1 MGARG
6 KKTGSQI
13 VAQRAAVMLMERPKP
28 PLDLTPAQSD
38 EWVEIVNSL
47 PADWFS
53 PENYPL
59 LAQYCRHIVNARH
72 TAQLIDQAESSSP
85 EMDVHQ
91 YLKLLAAQHK
101 QTAALK
107 ALAASMRFAQQ
118 ARYDAQKAAVKQRS
132 VGTVKRP
139 WES

>member
-13 VAQRAAVMLMERPKP
+13 VAERAVVAHMERPKP
-28 PLDLTPAQSD
+28 PLDLTPVQSD
-38 EWVEIVNSL
+38 EWVEIVNVM

-72 TAQLIDQAESSSP
+72 TAQLIDQECSNKD
-85 EMDVHQ
+85 MDIRQ
-91 YLKLLAAQHK
+91 FLELLGAQHK

-107 ALAASMRFAQQ
+107 ALAASMRLAQQ
-118 ARYDAQKAAVKQRS
+118 ARYDTKNAAVAQKRA
-132 VGTVKRP
+132 GTVRRP
-139 WES
+139 WKS

>member
-6 KKTGSQI
+6 KKTGSEI
-13 VAQRAAVMLMERPKP
+13 VAERAVVALIERPKP

-38 EWVEIVNSL
+38 EWVNIVNSL

-59 LAQYCRHIVNARH
+59 LTQYCRHIVNARH
-72 TAQLIDQAESSSP
+72 LAQLIDQECSSK
-85 EMDVHQ
+85 EMDARQ
-91 YLKLLAAQHK
+91 YGEFLDKQHK
-101 QTAALK
+101 QTTALK
-107 ALAASMRFAQQ
+107 SLAVTMRFSQQ
-118 ARYDAQKAAVKQRS
+118 ARYDPKNAAVAHKRA
-132 VGTVKRP
+132 GTVPRP

>member
-13 VAQRAAVMLMERPKP
+13 VAQRAAVALIERPKP

-38 EWVEIVNSL
+38 EWVVIVNVL

-53 PENYPL
+53 PENHPL

-72 TAQLIDQAESSSP
+72 TAQLIDQECSSP
-85 EMDVHQ
+85 EMDIRQ
-91 YLKLLAAQHK
+91 YLELLGAQHK

-107 ALAASMRFAQQ
+107 ALAASMRLAQQ
-118 ARYDAQKAAVKQRS
+118 ARYDTRKADVAHKRG
-132 VGTVKRP
+132 GTVKRP

>member
-13 VAQRAAVMLMERPKP
+13 VAQRAAVAVMERPKP
-28 PLDLTPAQSD
+28 SLDLTPAQSD

-72 TAQLIDQAESSSP
+72 TAQLIDQECSNK
-85 EMDVHQ
+85 EMDVRQ
-91 YLKLLAAQHK
+91 YLDLLAAQHK
-101 QTAALK
+101 QTTALK
-107 ALAASMRFAQQ
+107 SLAASMRLAQQ
-118 ARYDAQKAAVKQRS
+118 ARYDTQKAAVATKGI
-132 VGTVKRP
+132 GTVRRP
-139 WES
+139 WKS

>member
-6 KKTGSQI
+6 KKTGRQI
-13 VAQRAAVMLMERPKP
+13 VAQRAAVAVMERPKP

-38 EWVEIVNSL
+38 EWVDVVNVM

-59 LAQYCRHIVNARH
+59 LSQYCRHIVNARH
-72 TAQLIDQAESSSP
+72 IAQLIDQECSGP
-85 EMDVHQ
+85 EMDPRR
-91 YLKLLAAQHK
+91 YSDLLATQHK
-101 QTAALK
+101 QTNALK
-107 ALAASMRFAQQ
+107 TLASALRLSPH
-118 ARYDAQKAAVKQRS
+118 ARYDTQKAAVATRG

-139 WES
+139 WVS

>member
-13 VAQRAAVMLMERPKP
+13 VAQRAAVALIERPEP

-38 EWVEIVNSL
+38 EWTTITSAL

-72 TAQLIDQAESSSP
+72 TAQLIDQECSGN
-85 EMDVHQ
+85 EMDGKL
-91 YLKLLAAQHK
+91 YLDLLAAQHK
-101 QTAALK
+101 QTTALK
-107 ALAASMRFAQQ
+107 ALAASMRLAQQ
-118 ARYDAQKAAVKQRS
+118 ARYDTKNAAVAQKRA
-132 VGTVKRP
+132 GTVKRP
-139 WES
+139 WE

>member
-6 KKTGSQI
+6 KKTGSEI
-13 VAQRAAVMLMERPKP
+13 VAQRAVVALMERPKP
-28 PLDLTPAQSD
+28 LLDLTPAQSD

-53 PENYPL
+53 PGNYPL

-72 TAQLIDQAESSSP
+72 TAQLIDQECSY
-85 EMDVHQ
+85 EKMDVDV
-91 YLKLLAAQHK
+91 YLDLLAAQHK
-101 QTAALK
+101 QTTALK
-107 ALAASMRFAQQ
+107 ALAASMRLAQQ
-118 ARYDAQKAAVKQRS
+118 ATYDTKNAAVAQKRA
-132 VGTVKRP
+132 GTVKRP

>member
-13 VAQRAAVMLMERPKP
+13 VAQRAAVALIERPEP

-38 EWVEIVNSL
+38 EWTTITSAL

-72 TAQLIDQAESSSP
+72 TAQLIDQECSGEALN
-85 EMDVHQ
+85 VNL
-91 YLKLLAAQHK
+91 YLDLLAAQHK
-101 QTAALK
+101 QTTALK
-107 ALAASMRFAQQ
+107 ALAASMRLAQQ
-118 ARYDAQKAAVKQRS
+118 AKYDARKAGVAPKP
-132 VGTVKRP
+132 GDTVTRP
-139 WES
+139 WEN

>member
-6 KKTGSQI
+6 KKTGSEI
-13 VAQRAAVMLMERPKP
+13 VAQRAAVSLMERPKP

-38 EWVEIVNSL
+38 EWVEIVNVM

-72 TAQLIDQAESSSP
+72 TAQLIDQECSNK
-85 EMDVHQ
+85 EMDVRQ
-91 YLKLLAAQHK
+91 YLDLLAAQHK
-101 QTAALK
+101 QTSALK
-107 ALAASMRFAQQ
+107 ALAASMRLAQQ
-118 ARYDAQKAAVKQRS
+118 ARYDTKNAAVAHKRA
-132 VGTVKRP
+132 GTVKRP

>member
-13 VAQRAAVMLMERPKP
+13 VAERAAVSVMERPKA

-38 EWVEIVNSL
+38 EWVAIVNVL

-59 LAQYCRHIVNARH
+59 LSQYCRHIVNARH
-72 TAQLIDQAESSSP
+72 TAQLIDQECSSP
-85 EMDVHQ
+85 EMDVRQ
-91 YLKLLAAQHK
+91 YLELLGAQHK
-101 QTAALK
+101 QTSALK
-107 ALAASMRFAQQ
+107 ALAASMRLAQQ
-118 ARYDAQKAAVKQRS
+118 AKHDTQKSAVAQKR

>member
-6 KKTGSQI
+6 KKTGSEI
-13 VAQRAAVMLMERPKP
+13 VAQRAAVALMERPKP

-38 EWVEIVNSL
+38 EWVEIVNVM

-59 LAQYCRHIVNARH
+59 LAQYCEHIVNARH
-72 TAQLIDQAESSSP
+72 LAQLIDQACSGT
-85 EMDVHQ
+85 EMDAKL
-91 YLKLLAAQHK
+91 YLDLLASQIKQSAQIK
-101 QTAALK
+101 SLATA
-107 ALAASMRFAQQ
+107 MRLTQQ
-118 ARYDAQKAAVKQRS
+118 ARYDTKNAAVAQKR

-139 WES
+139 WE

>member
-13 VAQRAAVMLMERPKP
+13 VAQRAAVALIERPEP

-38 EWVEIVNSL
+38 EWVTITSAL

-72 TAQLIDQAESSSP
+72 LAQLVDQECSNK
-85 EMDVHQ
+85 EMDVRI
-91 YLKLLAAQHK
+91 YLDLLAAQHK
-101 QTAALK
+101 QTASLK
-107 ALAASMRFAQQ
+107 ALAASMRLAQQ
-118 ARYDAQKAAVKQRS
+118 AKYDTKNAAVAQKRA
-132 VGTVKRP
+132 GTVKRP

>member
-6 KKTGSQI
+6 KKTGSEI
-13 VAQRAAVMLMERPKP
+13 VAQRAAVALMERPKP

-72 TAQLIDQAESSSP
+72 LAQLIDQECSNK
-85 EMDVHQ
+85 EMDVRL
-91 YLKLLAAQHK
+91 YLDLLDKQHK
-101 QTAALK
+101 QTLALK
-107 ALAASMRFAQQ
+107 SLAASMRLAQQ
-118 ARYDAQKAAVKQRS
+118 ARYDTKNAAVAQKR

>member
-13 VAQRAAVMLMERPKP
+13 VAQSAAVALIERPEP

-38 EWVEIVNSL
+38 EWVTITSAL

-53 PENYPL
+53 PENHPL

-72 TAQLIDQAESSSP
+72 IAQLIDQECSGN
-85 EMDVHQ
+85 EMDVKL
-91 YLKLLAAQHK
+91 YLDLLAAQHK
-101 QTAALK
+101 QTTALK
-107 ALAASMRFAQQ
+107 ALAASMRLAQQ
-118 ARYDAQKAAVKQRS
+118 AKYDTKNAAVAQKRA
-132 VGTVKRP
+132 GTVKRP
-139 WES
+139 WE

>member
-13 VAQRAAVMLMERPKP
+13 VAQRAAVALMERPKP

-38 EWVEIVNSL
+38 EWADIVNAL

-72 TAQLIDQAESSSP
+72 TAQLIDQECSGK
-85 EMDVHQ
+85 EMDVKL
-91 YLKLLAAQHK
+91 YLDLLAAQHK
-101 QTAALK
+101 QTTALK
-107 ALAASMRFAQQ
+107 SLAASMRLAQQ
-118 ARYDAQKAAVKQRS
+118 AKYDTKNAAVAQKRA
-132 VGTVKRP
+132 GTVKRP
-139 WES
+139 WEG

>member
-13 VAQRAAVMLMERPKP
+13 VAQRAAVALMERPKP
-28 PLDLTPAQSD
+28 PLELTPAQSD
-38 EWVEIVNSL
+38 EWVVIVNSL

-53 PENYPL
+53 PENHPL

-72 TAQLIDQAESSSP
+72 TAQLIDQECSSA
-85 EMDVHQ
+85 EMDVRQ
-91 YLKLLAAQHK
+91 YLDFLDKQHK
-101 QTAALK
+101 QTTALK
-107 ALAASMRFAQQ
+107 SLAASMRLAQQ
-118 ARYDAQKAAVKQRS
+118 ARYDPKNAAVAQKR
-132 VGTVKRP
+132 VGTVPRP

>member
-13 VAQRAAVMLMERPKP
+13 VAQRAAVALIERPEP

-38 EWVEIVNSL
+38 EWTTITSAL

-72 TAQLIDQAESSSP
+72 TAQLIDQECSG
-85 EMDVHQ
+85 EELNVNL
-91 YLKLLAAQHK
+91 YLDLLAAQHK
-101 QTAALK
+101 QTTALK
-107 ALAASMRFAQQ
+107 ALAASMRLAQQ
-118 ARYDAQKAAVKQRS
+118 AKYDARKAGVARKP
-132 VGTVKRP
+132 GDTVTRP

>member
-13 VAQRAAVMLMERPKP
+13 VAQRAAVALMERPKP

-59 LAQYCRHIVNARH
+59 LAQYCRHVVNARH
-72 TAQLIDQAESSSP
+72 TAQLIDQECSSP
-85 EMDVHQ
+85 DMLVRSYTD
-91 YLKLLAAQHK
+91 LLSAQHK
-101 QTAALK
+101 QTMALK
-107 ALAASMRFAQQ
+107 ALAASMRLAQQ
-118 ARYDAQKAAVKQRS
+118 AKYDTQKAAVASKG
-132 VGTVKRP
+132 VGTVRRP
-139 WES
+139 WKN